1 MREREKE
8 REKEKVTFFPEE
20 KRRTGRR
27 GAEKISKNLPL
38 KKQTTKEEEEEEE
51 EEEEK
56 EKEEEIRE
64 ALLHYFGDQNIG

>member
-1 MREREKE
+1 M
-8 REKEKVTFFPEE
+8 TFFPEE

-38 KKQTTKEEEEEEE
+38 KKQTTKEEEE
-51 EEEEK
+51 K

>member
-38 KKQTTKEEEEEEE
+38 KKQTTKEEEEEE
-51 EEEEK
+51 K

>member
-38 KKQTTKEEEEEEE
+38 KKQTTKEEEEE
-51 EEEEK
+51 K